1 MGMTAKRGYEM
12 TKTVESLKDLL
23 FVGLVASTRRKSK
36 ATGYE
41 LEISGMVKREFRV

>member
-23 FVGLVASTRRKSK
+23 FVGLMASGRRKSK

-41 LEISGMVKREFRV
+41 LETPGMIKREFRV

>member
-12 TKTVESLKDLL
+12 TKTVKSLKDLL
-23 FVGLVASTRRKSK
+23 FVGVMGESRKRSK

>member
-23 FVGLVASTRRKSK
+23 FVGLMDDVRGKSK

-41 LEISGMVKREFRV
+41 LEIPGMVKREFRG

>member
-12 TKTVESLKDLL
+12 TKTVESLKDIF
-23 FVGLVASTRRKSK
+23 FVGLMESGCRKSK

-41 LEISGMVKREFRV
+41 LEIPGMVKREFHV